1 MRVLVTIDGQ
11 QSVYEVLGFEPQD
24 DGSVILCMAEHCMD
38 LIVHGINPCRM
49 QAICE
54 ELLQRGYANMAE
66 YETHFFDDGI
76 SEEDANDE
84 DDMYEAVCP
93 CCNTWFE
100 FKMTPTAKA
109 LGSVRCPQCSE
120 ELYFEDE
127 DEEEIGDDELIYE
140 TACACCMATIDV
152 LQRDVDAG
160 SVECPHCHRMLT
172 IDAMDAE
179 NQTVG
184 GSEEEDD
191 E

>member
-1 MRVLVTIDGQ
+1 
-11 QSVYEVLGFEPQD
+11 
-24 DGSVILCMAEHCMD
+24 MD
-38 LIVHGINPCRM
+38 LIVHGINKWRV

-66 YETHFFDDGI
+66 YEAHVLDDGI

-84 DDMYEAVCP
+84 DEMYEAVCP

-100 FKMTPTAKA
+100 FKATPTVKELSAI
-109 LGSVRCPQCSE
+109 RCPECAEKLSFDE
-120 ELYFEDE
+120 IE
-127 DEEEIGDDELIYE
+127 DEEEEDVDVGELIYE
-140 TACACCMATIDV
+140 TACAYCMATIDV

-160 SVECPHCHRMLT
+160 SVECPHCHRVLT

-184 GSEEEDD
+184 GSEEEAD